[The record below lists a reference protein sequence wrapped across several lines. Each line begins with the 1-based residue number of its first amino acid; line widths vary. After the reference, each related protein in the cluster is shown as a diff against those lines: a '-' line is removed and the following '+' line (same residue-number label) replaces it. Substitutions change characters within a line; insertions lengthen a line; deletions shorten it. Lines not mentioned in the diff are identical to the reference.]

1 MFRTLAAG
9 VVDHWYVFHKLTVGK
24 TSSAFAKHFY
34 GLFLITLLITII
46 TLMGME
52 SAD

>member
-9 VVDHWYVFHKLTVGK
+9 VVDHWYIFHKVAVGFF
-24 TSSAFAKHFY
+24 SSAFAKRFY
-34 GLFLITLLITII
+34 GLFLITLLLTII

>member
-1 MFRTLAAG
+1 MFHTLAAG
-9 VVDHWYVFHKLTVGK
+9 VVDHWYVVHKLTVGK
-24 TSSAFAKHFY
+24 TSSAFAKQIY